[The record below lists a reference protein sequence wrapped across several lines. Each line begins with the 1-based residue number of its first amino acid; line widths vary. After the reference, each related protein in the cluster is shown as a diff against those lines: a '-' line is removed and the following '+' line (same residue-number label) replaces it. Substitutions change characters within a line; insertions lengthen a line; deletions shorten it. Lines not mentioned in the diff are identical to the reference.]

1 MAGLMR
7 PDAATL
13 LIGTLRKEFPD
24 LPIHVHSHDTAGTA
38 AATML
43 ACIQAGADIVD
54 GAIDCLSNSTSQ
66 PALGTLNAL
75 LGDHHS
81 IILDQLLY
89 SRIDDYW
96 QQARKLYAPFE
107 SGTYASATDVYNH
120 EMPGG

>member
-24 LPIHVHSHDTAGTA
+24 IPIHVHSHDTAGTA

-81 IILDQLLY
+81 VILDQLLY

-96 QQARKLYAPFE
+96 
-107 SGTYASATDVYNH
+107 
-120 EMPGG
+120 